1 MCSYRK
7 EVRADAAD
15 YNAITVVMRQYKT
28 DVAGGVK
35 WISDIHDEVA
45 QHFLQIR
52 DDILNQRGFPSFGES
67 LDRQIESYVNGLGRA
82 LYQFCER
89 GSR

>member
-7 EVRADAAD
+7 EIQADAAD

-82 LYQFCER
+82 LCQFYER
-89 GSR
+89 GSS